1 MYFDLHEIARRK
13 FEVQCRLQQL
23 NTERLAAI
31 YHETQ
36 QELELL
42 LNEFLTQAD
51 RGQNRKAML
60 KWNAFIVEQLGI
72 DNVALF
78 SLYE

>member
-1 MYFDLHEIARRK
+1 
-13 FEVQCRLQQL
+13 
-23 NTERLAAI
+23 LASI
-31 YHETQ
+31 QGHYNETQ
-36 QELELL
+36 TELELL
-42 LNEFLTQAD
+42 LNEFLTQVD

-60 KWNAFIVEQLGI
+60 KWNTFIVERLGI